1 MDPGVKFILIILE
14 LLKMCFFF
22 LQNLQWRVILLHNG
36 DPELLYAQLRLK
48 FSTELASN
56 LQLWKTLSWEIK
68 DKKTLPII

>member
-22 LQNLQWRVILLHNG
+22 LQNLQWRIILLHNG
-36 DPELLYAQLRLK
+36 DPELLYARLHLT

-56 LQLWKTLSWEIK
+56 LQL
-68 DKKTLPII
+68 

>member
-22 LQNLQWRVILLHNG
+22 LQNLQWRIILLHNG
-36 DPELLYAQLRLK
+36 DPELLYVRLHLK

-56 LQLWKTLSWEIK
+56 LQLWQTLSWELK
-68 DKKTLPII
+68 DKKTFIRI